1 MTNPKLTKLVGS
13 SAALVYEVI
22 VAHGAG
28 AGCQVPHKTIAEATG
43 LSVRTVRTC
52 LSKLRDQ
59 GLLIWEQQLVEG
71 CLQANVYRVVNQET
85 TNSPAAAVAV
95 PTASS
100 AVPPRFP
107 TCSIEVLSTS
117 TNKEIDR
124 SSLSGSPGSAALRAA
139 PGSGTESKGKKR
151 EDESLDPV
159 VLAPQPLTLWPKG
172 SARKSA
178 LKPRAF
184 SETFAEVGF
193 LVAYFEA
200 HILPRENAARQEKG
214 WKTLD
219 RMTASRR
226 EGWRQSALELVT
238 EYNLAA
244 IVEIIDWVFATRDGQ
259 LPASAVEKKRD
270 LKLTRLRQI
279 HRGWD
284 ALVEAMA
291 AHAPVTAQVI
301 HQVDVKRPPV
311 THTFDE
317 AQVDDLVE
325 LFREF
330 RSGVVAGMGRDTEVS
345 DARARS
351 WAETFRIML
360 ARYSVDDIKA
370 VIEALREC
378 PEDVDQ
384 GRYSN
389 AYDLNR
395 PAEWEILR
403 GLVDVH
409 DSIKA
414 GEAARPHVVPA
425 LGADPDDWHDDDDDD
440 DWGVTRRRFRRTDP
454 DRGPG
459 GSPVFGV
466 PSLGRRATD
475 IGSPEWI
482 ARRRARYLEQR

>member
-1 MTNPKLTKLVGS
+1 MNNPKLTKLVGP

-22 VAHGAG
+22 IAHGAG
-28 AGCQVPHKTIAEATG
+28 AGCQVSHKTVAEATG

-71 CLQANVYRVVNQET
+71 CLQANVYRVLNQET
-85 TNSPAAAVAV
+85 INSPAAAVAV

-107 TCSIEVLSTS
+107 SSSTEVLSTS
-117 TNKEIDR
+117 TYKKEIDR
-124 SSLSGSPGSAALRAA
+124 SSLSASAGSAALRAA
-139 PGSGTESKGKKR
+139 PGRWTEPKDEKR
-151 EDESLDPV
+151 EDDKESLDPV
-159 VLAPQPLTLWPKG
+159 LLAPQPLTLWPKG
-172 SARKSA
+172 SVRKSA

-219 RMTASRR
+219 RMTASRL
-226 EGWRQSALELVT
+226 EGWRLSALELVT
-238 EYNLAA
+238 EYNLAD
-244 IVEIIDWVFATRDGQ
+244 IVEIIDWVFVTRDGQ

-279 HRGWD
+279 QRGWD

-291 AHAPVTAQVI
+291 ARAPVTAQVI
-301 HQVDVKRPPV
+301 HQVDVKRLPA

-317 AQVDDLVE
+317 SQVDDLVE
-325 LFREF
+325 LFREY
-330 RSGVVAGMGRDTEVS
+330 RSGVFAGGGRDTHIPE
-345 DARARS
+345 ARTRS
-351 WAETFRIML
+351 WATTFRIML
-360 ARYSVDDIKA
+360 AKYSFDEIKA

-395 PAEWEILR
+395 SDEWEILR
-403 GLVDVH
+403 GLVRLH
-409 DSIKA
+409 ELIKS
-414 GEAARPHVVPA
+414 EKSARPCVARATPMA
-425 LGADPDDWHDDDDDD
+425 ASDDWLDD
-440 DWGVTRRRFRRTDP
+440 DWGVTRRRFRRTDSAS
-454 DRGPG
+454 GPG
-459 GSPVFGV
+459 GSPVGANSS
-466 PSLGRRATD
+466 PGRRATD
-475 IGSPEWI
+475 FSSPETI
-482 ARRRARYLEQR
+482 ARRRARYLDPR

>member
-100 AVPPRFP
+100 AVPSRFP

-259 LPASAVEKKRD
+259 LPASAVEKERD

-279 HRGWD
+279 QRGWD

-291 AHAPVTAQVI
+291 AARVPVTAQKM
-301 HQVDVKRPPV
+301 HQDDVKVLPV
-311 THTFDE
+311 THTVDQS
-317 AQVDDLVE
+317 QVDDLVE

-330 RSGVVAGMGRDTEVS
+330 RSGVVAGMERDTDIS

-351 WAETFRIML
+351 WAKTFMIML
-360 ARYSVDDIKA
+360 AKYSFDEIKA

-395 PAEWEILR
+395 SDEWEILR
-403 GLVDVH
+403 GLVRLH
-409 DSIKA
+409 ELIKS
-414 GEAARPHVVPA
+414 EKSARPCVA
-425 LGADPDDWHDDDDDD
+425 RG
-440 DWGVTRRRFRRTDP
+440 GQRR
-454 DRGPG
+454 
-459 GSPVFGV
+459 
-466 PSLGRRATD
+466 L
-475 IGSPEWI
+475 
-482 ARRRARYLEQR
+482 ARR

>member
-1 MTNPKLTKLVGS
+1 MTDPKLIKMVGS

-22 VAHGAG
+22 TANGAG

-59 GLLIWEQQLVEG
+59 GLLTWEQQLVEG

-95 PTASS
+95 PTASF
-100 AVPPRFP
+100 AVPPWFP
-107 TCSIEVLSTS
+107 TSSVEVLSTN
-117 TNKEIDR
+117 TYKKEIDR
-124 SSLSGSPGSAALRAA
+124 SSPSEGSGSAALRAA
-139 PGSGTESKGKKR
+139 PGSGTKPEGEKR
-151 EDESLDPV
+151 EDDEESLGPV
-159 VLAPQPLTLWPKG
+159 LLAPQPLTLWPKG

-178 LKPRAF
+178 LKPRGW

-219 RMTASRR
+219 RMTATRR
-226 EGWRQSALELVT
+226 EGWRLSALELVT
-238 EYNLAA
+238 EHNLAE
-244 IVEIIDWVFATRDGQ
+244 IVEIIHWVFATRDGQ
-259 LPASAVEKKRD
+259 LPASAVEKNRD

-291 AHAPVTAQVI
+291 AHVPVTAQVI
-301 HQVDVKRPPV
+301 HQVDVKRLPV
-311 THTFDE
+311 THTFDQS
-317 AQVDDLVE
+317 QVDDLVE
-325 LFREF
+325 LFRDF
-330 RSGVVAGMGRDTEVS
+330 RSRVVTGSGRDTDIT
-345 DARARS
+345 DARTRS
-351 WAETFRIML
+351 WSNTFTIML
-360 ARYSVDDIKA
+360 AKYSFDDITA

-384 GRYSN
+384 GRYLN

-395 PAEWEILR
+395 PGEWEILL

-409 DSIKA
+409 ESSKA
-414 GEAARPHVVPA
+414 EESARPGVARAPVA
-425 LGADPDDWHDDDDDD
+425 ASDDWLDDDD

-454 DRGPG
+454 GNDPG
-459 GSPVFGV
+459 GDSSP
-466 PSLGRRATD
+466 GRRATD
-475 IGSPEWI
+475 FSSPESV
-482 ARRRARYLEQR
+482 ARRRARYLNPG